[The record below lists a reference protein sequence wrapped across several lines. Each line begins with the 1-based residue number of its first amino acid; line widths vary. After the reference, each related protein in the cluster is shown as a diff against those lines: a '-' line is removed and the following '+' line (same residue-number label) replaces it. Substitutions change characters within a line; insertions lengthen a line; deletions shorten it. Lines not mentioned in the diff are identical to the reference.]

1 MLEYTSSLLCLF
13 VQLLKPITL
22 MYGRRWPFKCLVPSL
37 QHSRDYFISL
47 VGGKYLLQSIV
58 CQSSGCTLSQT
69 TSLQGLTGEKSPY
82 EIFLCKSTMN
92 PLDLAE
98 FPIFVKYCC
107 KNWRS
112 AANIKDNCLKNFQ
125 FVLLSRWTLRK
136 LHYVNFSTGDLIGY
150 VKNSDLS
157 WRQKH
162 NIRFFK

>member
-98 FPIFVKYCC
+98 FSIVTLHPLVGLTMILCNRV
-107 KNWRS
+107 
-112 AANIKDNCLKNFQ
+112 CLQLGVN
-125 FVLLSRWTLRK
+125 
-136 LHYVNFSTGDLIGY
+136 VNFNKRLLGVIAS
-150 VKNSDLS
+150 SDEYLDAIHS
-157 WRQKH
+157 GFDFDS
-162 NIRFFK
+162 NL